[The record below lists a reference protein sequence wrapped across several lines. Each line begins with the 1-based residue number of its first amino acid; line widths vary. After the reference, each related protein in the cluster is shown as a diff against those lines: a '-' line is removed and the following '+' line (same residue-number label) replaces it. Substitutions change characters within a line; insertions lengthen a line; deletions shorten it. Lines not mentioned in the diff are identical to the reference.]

1 MVATGSHPAALP
13 GTEPGANV
21 RFLRT
26 HEDAL
31 TLREQLRPQG
41 KVVVIGAGWLGA
53 EVASAAALLGCGVT
67 VVEAEASVLPRV
79 LGTELSGVIE
89 GWYTEA
95 GVQLLLS
102 NPVALVQ
109 DQMVAL
115 KQGTVLA
122 ADVVVVAIGAS
133 PNTSWLIDS
142 EVSLDDAGGVL
153 ADPMLRATQPG
164 VYAVGDVASYP
175 SRRYGRRMRVEHWTN
190 AQQSGTTAAMNI
202 MGKSV
207 AYDPLPYFWSKQFGR
222 MVQYV
227 GQHRADDELVWRGSA
242 EEDQWSVFWLR
253 DDRVTAVMAVNQPR
267 DLVAAR
273 RALQDPRARFD
284 TTILKNPTQA
294 VTAALR

>member
-1 MVATGSHPAALP
+1 M
-13 GTEPGANV
+13 
-21 RFLRT
+21 
-26 HEDAL
+26 
-31 TLREQLRPQG
+31 
-41 KVVVIGAGWLGA
+41 
-53 EVASAAALLGCGVT
+53 
-67 VVEAEASVLPRV
+67 EAEASVLPRV